1 MQHLGVDL
9 ADIERT
15 LLIRRAQL
23 ANTASWIFNIVCLVV
38 VLGGFAYFLSN
49 IRQRKRQF
57 LKNVFHSN
65 RQRGTLQLEIFVPK
79 SMDDNWN
86 LLKLKLDMVYRGLTT
101 EEGTKQFEAI
111 KNPPAVAPPT

>member
-38 VLGGFAYFLSN
+38 VLGGFAYFLSVQYTATQEA
-49 IRQRKRQF
+49 IPEKRIPF
-57 LKNVFHSN
+57 EPTTWYSATRNL
-65 RQRGTLQLEIFVPK
+65 RAEEYGRQLEPFEIETRYGIQG
-79 SMDDNWN
+79 SDNG
-86 LLKLKLDMVYRGLTT
+86 RGY
-101 EEGTKQFEAI
+101 Q
-111 KNPPAVAPPT
+111 AV

>member
-38 VLGGFAYFLSN
+38 VLGGFAYFLSVQYTWYSATRN
-49 IRQRKRQF
+49 LRAEEYGR
-57 LKNVFHSN
+57 
-65 RQRGTLQLEIFVPK
+65 QLEPFEIETRYGIQG
-79 SMDDNWN
+79 SDNG
-86 LLKLKLDMVYRGLTT
+86 RGY
-101 EEGTKQFEAI
+101 Q
-111 KNPPAVAPPT
+111 AV